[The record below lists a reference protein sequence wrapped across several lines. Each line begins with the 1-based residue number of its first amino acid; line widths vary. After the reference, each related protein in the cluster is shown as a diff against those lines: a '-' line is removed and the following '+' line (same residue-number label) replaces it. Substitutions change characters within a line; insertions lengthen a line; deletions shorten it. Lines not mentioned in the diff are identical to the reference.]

1 MKRLVLLLTIL
12 LCTLGASALEF
23 DQGNFHYA
31 TITGS
36 KDSQTGLIHVR
47 LTGFAS
53 GVTGTSAFSD
63 GHYRIYGHVTYNNTT
78 YLVEEIATGAFPANA
93 NMKYIHIGSG
103 VRKISARAFVSN
115 NTIQNIYLNST
126 VQTVAT
132 NAFYGTASNC
142 AFTLSHLKLPT
153 FSSNWAYGVQSGQ
166 SNVYVPTEACVDDV
180 KANSFFKTY
189 VPKNVVVMPSMANDL
204 EWTYD
209 GFRYYGVYL
218 QEPTALQEGK
228 IAVVSATNQ
237 SSTKSGIYIDASS
250 SNYTFVQGLKRGY
263 ISEIADSAFLS
274 STSASLTKLDISGGH
289 MERIGAGAFEN
300 CKLLESVVI
309 GHGPTIDKRA
319 FYNCTSLKTLDLYYG
334 QVKTIGVSA
343 FAYTAI
349 ESFSLPGTVTSF
361 APTAFAGSSLKNYGV
376 YDSNT
381 TYSSYQ
387 GMLFNK
393 DKTIL
398 ISVPPMTPNT
408 SINGACLPFTL
419 TNIGTQAFYCNKT
432 VTEVSLPYGVTTVN
446 TNAFSSAEKI
456 KYFRF
461 PSSIKTLGIG
471 LFAGM
476 SNFDLCLAWLDNVP
490 ASGISNTFLSSS
502 TPSNIYIPNA
512 NVEENY
518 KAISALSSR
527 TLTADPLKAYD
538 FYHAATPTNGSLTPV
553 IVTSCVTKAATTS
566 AAGEATIV
574 GGLGK
579 LRIGTGVD
587 NTYYTDNNGK
597 RYNYTS
603 IYPGAFRDNTNITEV
618 SISSSYL
625 TSIGASAFRNA
636 SNVTSISID
645 APATIGAHAFSK
657 SNATSITLKRVTS
670 LGNQAFYNAS
680 ACPTLNIPASLTSI
694 GDQALV
700 AMHGTKTFTVDSSNP
715 NYSNDSHGFIYNK
728 DKSCLLVVPGGTT
741 YTVLNDV
748 VFPNAM
754 KEIGSYAFYYNLA
767 VKDVRVPYGVTK
779 IGTEAFVGCE
789 NLENLLIPSSADLG
803 NSFSLRG
810 CMSLKNLTLNKDV
823 PPTVASNGLEYV
835 WSGCY
840 VYVPLRPQSGVHD
853 YDQANVGRYK
863 DNANWSRFKVRYG
876 AYDFIDNSMAYT
888 VLPSGHLSVVQGQY
902 NGDILRQVDSNGNRL
917 KSITVPEKVTY
928 RGNTYTVT
936 VLDNAAFKDNTA
948 VESITL
954 PNTITLFEGEKS
966 WNSDVGWMYSGMQFS
981 GCTSLKSIKLPSN
994 ITAIP
999 TKCFQNTKIEKLT
1012 LPYGIKTIATRA
1024 FADAEIDELLIPSSC
1039 QRISFAS
1046 FIDIG
1051 NLDRLILNV
1060 PFDKY
1065 VAPSSLDNQYYKDT
1079 KSALSDAWVYVPLTS
1094 LGKYS
1099 SVDFFAEVKSVR
1111 AGAYDF
1117 KVNGGAG
1124 GYLTVT
1130 GTQAANDARAL
1141 APSQVPSVAPLAKFV
1156 QGPDQTLVTSV
1167 AMGLVE
1173 DDVYTDKHYNATSL
1187 EACAFRNAKNLS
1199 QFDLNG
1205 TELTEIPEYA
1215 FENCTSLATLPFNS
1229 PYFCPQSIGI
1239 EAFNASGLKGSV
1251 VLPTTVTDIGKEAFG
1266 FCESLDEL
1274 VLPYMPIDFS
1284 GKTIYSAGMKE
1295 GFRCYADRK
1304 NLYGMKINHIDV
1316 YPYVRENT
1324 PWTTVTLRNVGS
1336 EYYQVE
1342 DLMAQGCE
1350 LYVVDAVSDK
1360 WVVSMKKVQ
1369 PGQRVDKSGQC
1380 GYLARIEPGR
1390 LYRLTATNRNDI
1402 TLSQTTNLI
1411 VPKYTISSDGRPV
1424 PEILNAYL
1432 YKIDPNATAASSSE
1446 APRFV
1451 KCNSNEASRIGYGYL
1466 STKSGGPD
1474 VITAQQSVRGDVNGD
1489 GTVGIGDIVA
1499 ITNIMAGIETN
1510 PDYIARAD
1518 VNGDQSIGIGD
1529 IVTITNIMAGIE

>member
-1 MKRLVLLLTIL
+1 MKRLLLLLTIL
-12 LCTLGASALEF
+12 LSTLGASALEF

-36 KDSQTGLIHVR
+36 TDSETGLIHVR

-53 GVTGTSAFSD
+53 GASGFSD
-63 GHYRIYGHVTYNNTT
+63 GHFRIYGHVTHEGTT
-78 YLVEEIATGAFPANA
+78 YLVEEISAGAFMGYP
-93 NMKYIHIGSG
+93 NMQYIHIGNG
-103 VRKISARAFVSN
+103 VRRIAKYAFYDPN
-115 NTIQNIYLNST
+115 FTIRSIYLPSSLKT
-126 VQTVAT
+126 VEEQ
-132 NAFYGTASNC
+132 AFFGVGGNC
-142 AFTLSHLKLPT
+142 AITLNYLKLPT
-153 FSSNWAYGVQSGQ
+153 FANGWIVGIQSGQ
-166 SNVYVPTEACVDDV
+166 FNVYVPTEACVDDV

-189 VPKNVVVMPSMANDL
+189 VPKEVVVMPSVANDL
-204 EWTYD
+204 YWTYD
-209 GFRYYGVYL
+209 GFLYYGVYV

-228 IAVVSATNQ
+228 IAVVYVSNQ

-250 SNYTFVQGLKRGY
+250 SNYTFVQGVKQSY
-263 ISEIADSAFLS
+263 ISEIADSAFYGR
-274 STSASLTKLDISGGH
+274 TMDAKLDISGSH

-334 QVKTIGVSA
+334 QVKTIGSYA

-361 APTAFAGSSLKNYGV
+361 APNAFAGSSLKNYGV
-376 YDSNT
+376 YSSNT
-381 TYSSYQ
+381 TYSSYN
-387 GMLFNK
+387 GMLF
-393 DKTIL
+393 DKNQTTL
-398 ISVPPMTPNT
+398 ISVPAMTPNT
-408 SINGACLPFTL
+408 SINGALLPFTL
-419 TNIGTQAFYCNKT
+419 TTIGTVAFERNMT
-432 VTEVSLPYGVTTVN
+432 VTEVSLPYGVTTIGA
-446 TNAFSSAEKI
+446 NAFYWAEKI
-456 KYFRF
+456 KYIRI
-461 PSSIKTLGIG
+461 PSSVKQIG
-471 LFAGM
+471 GSAFYGTKD
-476 SNFDLCLAWLDNVP
+476 FDLCFAWIDNLP
-490 ASGISNTFLSSS
+490 TSGIYNNILNSS
-502 TPSNIYIPNA
+502 TPSNIYIPNV

-518 KAISALSSR
+518 KAIPALSSR
-527 TLTADPLKAYD
+527 TLTADPMKAYD
-538 FYHAATPTNGSLTPV
+538 FMDVATPSDGGAV
-553 IVTSCVTKAATTS
+553 VVTSCVTKDATLYD
-566 AAGEATIV
+566 GGDATIV
-574 GGLGK
+574 GGSGK
-579 LRIGTGVD
+579 VRIGTGGGVKV
-587 NTYYTDNNGK
+587 YYPDESGYW
-597 RYNYTS
+597 YNYTS
-603 IYPGAFRDNTNITEV
+603 IYPGAFRDNEEITEV
-618 SISSSYL
+618 SISSSHL

-680 ACPTLNIPASLTSI
+680 ACPTLNIPASLTNI

-715 NYSNDSHGFIYNK
+715 NYTTDSHGFIYNK
-728 DKSCLLVVPGGTT
+728 DKSRLLVVPGGTT

-754 KEIGSYAFYYNLA
+754 KEIGDYAFYWNLA

-810 CMSLKNLTLNKDV
+810 CMSLKCLTLNKEV
-823 PPTVASNGLEYV
+823 PPTMASDGLEYV

-876 AYDFIDNSMAYT
+876 AYDFIDNSIVYT
-888 VLPSGHLSVVQGQY
+888 VLSDGTLAVVQGQY
-902 NGDILRQVDSNGNRL
+902 KGDILRQVDSNGNQL
-917 KSITVPEKVTY
+917 KSITVPETVTY
-928 RGNTYTVT
+928 RGNTHTVT

-1039 QRISFAS
+1039 QRFWYSQ
-1046 FIDIG
+1046 FIDMKS
-1051 NLDRLILNV
+1051 LDRLILNV

-1079 KSALSDAWVYVPLTS
+1079 KSALSDAWVYVPYGSYHDYDS
-1094 LGKYS
+1094 L
-1099 SVDFFAEVKSVR
+1099 DFFSKAKFVWT
-1111 AGAYDF
+1111 GAYDF

-1124 GYLTVT
+1124 GYLTVV

-1141 APSQVPSVAPLAKFV
+1141 APSQAPSVAPQAKFV
-1156 QGPDQTLVTSV
+1156 KGPDFNEIITSV
-1167 AMGLVE
+1167 TMGLVE
-1173 DDVYTDKHYNATSL
+1173 DDIYTDKHYNATSL
-1187 EACAFRNAKNLS
+1187 EAWAFANATNLR

-1205 TELTEIPEYA
+1205 TELTEIPENT
-1215 FENCTSLATLPFNS
+1215 FRNCTSLKAIPYDS
-1229 PYFCPQSIGI
+1229 PYFRPQSIGE
-1239 EAFNASGLKGSV
+1239 EAFILSGLEGSV
-1251 VLPTTVTDIGKEAFG
+1251 VLPETVTDIGNNAFG
-1266 FCESLDEL
+1266 YCESLDEL
-1274 VLPYMPIDFS
+1274 VLPYLPIYL
-1284 GKTIYSAGMKE
+1284 GEKTIYENMKN

-1304 NLYGMKINHIDV
+1304 NLYGMKINHTDV

-1350 LYVVDAVSDK
+1350 LYVVDAVSDS
-1360 WVVSMKKVQ
+1360 WAVSMKKVQ
-1369 PGQRVDKSGQC
+1369 SGQRVDKSGQC

-1411 VPKYTISSDGRPV
+1411 VPKYTIGSDGRPV
-1424 PEILNAYL
+1424 PEKLNASL
-1432 YKIDPNATAASSSE
+1432 YEIDPNATAASSSDDPYP

-1451 KCNSNEASRIGYGYL
+1451 RVYYNGTSRIGYGYL

-1474 VITAQQSVRGDVNGD
+1474 VITTQQSVLGDVNGD

-1499 ITNIMAGIETN
+1499 VTNIMAGIETN

-1529 IVTITNIMAGIE
+1529 IVAITNIMAGKE